1 MAANYENRLSLSLP
15 SNSEVHGGDDSLC
28 IPLCSLCHKVLPLD
42 DEITGDLATG
52 GVCSDCADS
61 LCVPL
66 CSLCRKALSP
76 DDEIAGDLA
85 MGGVCGDCKFLLLE
99 DFGNHTVS
107 QSSQRR
113 LRGRF
118 RHSSSESVRNI
129 GGQNHSTASVE
140 DDQLV
145 DGDNPAWSLQYA
157 SANTTPSHSRSWR
170 HVLSDTD
177 SDGFDNWR
185 SQYGENESNASF
197 RQYMVPQSET
207 DSFSFSAY
215 GGDSDISMDR
225 QSFVGTGIFNLPDE
239 GDEFDTDTDID
250 PMHAGLGQWNSDNTE
265 DDEEEDREEEGGEER
280 EWELP
285 EVDESASARL
295 QVLLTASPNES
306 RSRINWEQR
315 FNATETEGIF
325 SQIIRETWLAL
336 DDAELP
342 NEANF
347 GDFLDTRRFNDLL
360 DHLSDNDPSR
370 RGAPPASASFVNNLP
385 RVVISKECEKHDELV
400 CAICKDVLALGTK
413 VNQLPC
419 SHLYHCHCILPWLRT
434 RNSCPLCRY
443 ELPTD
448 DKDYEEGK
456 QNNDGRNVINERQ
469 QLLHVMDDSFSDISD
484 GAEASEDDETTIHHD
499 TLNSS
504 AIEGGRGRWLF
515 LAAAPIV
522 SLVGMVIVLW
532 LGRNSRSEGTRHS
545 NTRLAVQ
552 NQQAFHGSRNRGE
565 SRCRRWWCPF

>member
-1 MAANYENRLSLSLP
+1 MAANSENILSLSLRY
-15 SNSEVHGGDDSLC
+15 NSEVHGGTDSLC

-42 DEITGDLATG
+42 DGAITGDLALG

-76 DDEIAGDLA
+76 DDEITGDLA
-85 MGGVCGDCKFLLLE
+85 TGGVCGDCKFLLLE

-118 RHSSSESVRNI
+118 RHSSSESVPNV

-140 DDQLV
+140 EDQLV
-145 DGDNPAWSLQYA
+145 DGDNPAMSLQYA
-157 SANTTPSHSRSWR
+157 SANTTPSRSRSWR

-177 SDGFDNWR
+177 SEGFENWR
-185 SQYGENESNASF
+185 SHYGENESNASF

-207 DSFSFSAY
+207 GSFSFSPY
-215 GGDSDISMDR
+215 GGDSDISIDR

-250 PMHAGLGQWNSDNTE
+250 PMHAGLGQWNSDNME
-265 DDEEEDREEEGGEER
+265 DEEEEDEEER

-295 QVLLTASPNES
+295 QVLFNSSPNES
-306 RSRINWEQR
+306 RGRINWEQR

-325 SQIIRETWLAL
+325 SQLIRETWLAL

-342 NEANF
+342 DEANF

-360 DHLSDNDPSR
+360 DNLADNDPSR
-370 RGAPPASASFVNNLP
+370 RGAPPAAASFVNNLP
-385 RVVISKECEKHDELV
+385 CVVISKEHEKHDELV
-400 CAICKDVLALGTK
+400 CAICKDVLSVGTE

-419 SHLYHCHCILPWLRT
+419 SHLYHCRCILPWLRT
-434 RNSCPLCRY
+434 RNSCPLCRF

-448 DKDYEEGK
+448 DKDYEDGK
-456 QNNDGRNVINERQ
+456 QNNNDGRNVIYERQ
-469 QLLHVMDDSFSDISD
+469 QQLHVIDDSFSDISD
-484 GAEASEDDETTIHHD
+484 GVEASEDGDTTIHD
-499 TLNSS
+499 VPNSS
-504 AIEGGRGRWLF
+504 AIESGRGRWLF

-532 LGRNSRSEGTRHS
+532 LGRNSRSEGSRHS
-545 NTRLAVQ
+545 STRLAAQ
-552 NQQAFHGSRNRGE
+552 NQQFFHDSRNRRE
-565 SRCRRWWCPF
+565 SRRRRWWCPF